1 MARTFQVTIDCADPF
16 ALSSFWESALA
27 YEPADPPEGSD
38 TWEEWLEKMEVP
50 REDWDP
56 GLRPYNAIVDPDRR
70 GPRIW
75 FQRVPEP
82 KAVKNRIHFDLDASE
97 GPAAPVDRRKEQ
109 VEAEVE
115 RLIGLGARRL
125 ADYEEQDHYHVV
137 MADPEGN
144 EFCLR

>member
-1 MARTFQVTIDCADPF
+1 MAREFQVTIDCADPST
-16 ALSSFWESALA
+16 LSSFWESALG
-27 YEPADPPEGSD
+27 YERAAPPEGSN

-50 REDWDP
+50 RENWDP
-56 GLRPYNAIVDPDRR
+56 GPRPYNAIVDPDGR

-82 KAVKNRIHFDLDASE
+82 KKVKNRIHLDLNASD
-97 GPAAPVDRRKEQ
+97 GQAAPLYRRKEQ
-109 VEAEVE
+109 VDAEVE
-115 RLIGLGARRL
+115 RLLRLGARRL
-125 ADYEEQDHYHVV
+125 TRYEEQDHYHVV